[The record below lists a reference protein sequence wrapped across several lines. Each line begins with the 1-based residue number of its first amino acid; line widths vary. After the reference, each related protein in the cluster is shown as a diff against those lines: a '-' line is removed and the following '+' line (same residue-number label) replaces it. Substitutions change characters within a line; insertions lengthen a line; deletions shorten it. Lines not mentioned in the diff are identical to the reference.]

1 MTSDLRIRKEV
12 EGGLELELD
21 MGSGRERHV
30 GSVWDAWLLRK
41 RVLGALASTTWASSL
56 CL

>member
-30 GSVWDAWLLRK
+30 GSAWDAWLLRK